1 MNKQSKQGGCP
12 PENVPD
18 LIQLANDKELIVEG
32 LMTIGVDKDLE
43 ATKNTF
49 AGLAKLAK
57 SMGLKEISMGMSNDF
72 EIAIDYGAT
81 ILRVGRSIFGER
93 RKK

>member
-1 MNKQSKQGGCP
+1 MNGRSTQGGCSP
-12 PENVPD
+12 DAVPG
-18 LIQLANDKELIVEG
+18 LIECAFDSGVIVEG
-32 LMTIGVDKDLE
+32 LMTIGVDQDIE

-49 AGLAKLAK
+49 SDLAKLSK
-57 SMGLKEISMGMSNDF
+57 SMGLREISMGMSNDF

-93 RKK
+93 PKK